1 MKTVQDLRAALFDTL
16 DELRAGRM
24 TVEQAKAVSE
34 VAQTII
40 NTAKVEVDYCRV
52 TEQRSGSG
60 FLPDEPQQVPRKL
73 PRAV

>member
-1 MKTVQDLRAALFDTL
+1 MKTVNDLREALFETL
-16 DELRAGRM
+16 EQLKAGKID
-24 TVEQAKAVSE
+24 VHQAKAVSE